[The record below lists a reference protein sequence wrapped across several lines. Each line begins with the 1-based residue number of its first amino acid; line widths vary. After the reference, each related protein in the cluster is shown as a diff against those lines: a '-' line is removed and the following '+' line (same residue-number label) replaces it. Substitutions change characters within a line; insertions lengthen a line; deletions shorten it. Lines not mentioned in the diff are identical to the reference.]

1 MLIALDDPIW
11 TRLYGPYGVED
22 VAGVLRSL
30 SERWDED
37 EAQDLFWEKLYHQE
51 TLYPATFAALPWVW
65 QLAPRP
71 LEASAQTPLFLS
83 HVLSSALSIE
93 GTGPQEGKPRGR
105 YQGLGT
111 DVSAHQWD
119 WLPPEQRLRPE
130 DMAVLEQLETWFAQA
145 APEMADA
152 CVALVSGETRFLDAN
167 LLRGP
172 AALAGG
178 LDLPSALSMWEDEQD
193 TATILDEAPPETAED
208 RSAAL
213 ALAARVAPRSPELA
227 RFLKDWAAA

>member
-11 TRLYGPYGVED
+11 TRLYSAYGLQD
-22 VAGVLRSL
+22 VGGILRSL
-30 SERWDED
+30 SQRWDENV
-37 EAQDLFWEKLYHQE
+37 AQDLFWEKLYHQE

-71 LEASAQTPLFLS
+71 FEASAQTPLFLS
-83 HVLSSALSIE
+83 HVLECAVSLG
-93 GTGPQEGKPRGR
+93 GTGPQQGKPRGR

-119 WLPPEQRLRPE
+119 WLPAEQRLRPE
-130 DMAVLEQLETWFAQA
+130 DMPVLERLEAWFTTT
-145 APEMADA
+145 APELAEA
-152 CVALVSGETRFLDAN
+152 CVGLVSGDDRFVGAN

-178 LDLPSALSMWEDEQD
+178 LCLPRALSMWEAEWD
-193 TATILDEAPPETAED
+193 TETILDEAPPETDRD

-213 ALAARVAPRSPELA
+213 ALASRVAPRSPDLA
-227 RFLKDWAAA
+227 QFLRDWAAA